1 MVIIAPLV
9 MNLLHGPA
17 ADQAGMP
24 KLTLGRILTS
34 RRPNPRCRYLS
45 TQDSTPHGPRME
57 PMDRRPDFET
67 RREHGEPYPF
77 ALQSRQAEGT
87 QEGQA

>member
-17 ADQAGMP
+17 ADQAGLP

-34 RRPNPRCRYLS
+34 RRPNAPGRY
-45 TQDSTPHGPRME
+45 P
-57 PMDRRPDFET
+57 
-67 RREHGEPYPF
+67 PF
-77 ALQSRQAEGT
+77 ALQSRQAKGM
-87 QEGQA
+87 QEGHA

>member
-34 RRPNPRCRYLS
+34 RRPNPRCRYL
-45 TQDSTPHGPRME
+45 
-57 PMDRRPDFET
+57 DRRPDFET
-67 RREHGEPYPF
+67 RREHGAPYPF